1 VPESASDG
9 QDLAGLIQELTARSV
24 SEQARTLQRYREL
37 VERVAAGQLDPETVR
52 LQYDRLLAE
61 QSAQFARDVATLGA
75 RYYEAVLELNGAY
88 VERLF
93 DRVAGAA
100 RVDPVD
106 AVVDEPEEDLA
117 EDDTPS
123 LAELTLEG
131 TVGATVEATFLIEN
145 KRAEPADVIFLLS
158 DFTSDGSEP
167 FRAALELDPP
177 RFALPPY
184 GERSVTLRLL
194 LDKAQFAPGQTY
206 RGALLIR
213 GLDDLQLQLKIAV
226 AEKPAAPKRARS
238 ASARSPAAKR
248 PRARRSTGS

>member
-1 VPESASDG
+1 MPESASDG

-100 RVDPVD
+100 GRPVTSTSRGPRGGRHSV
-106 AVVDEPEEDLA
+106 AGGA
-117 EDDTPS
+117 H
-123 LAELTLEG
+123 AG
-131 TVGATVEATFLIEN
+131 RHRGATVG
-145 KRAEPADVIFLLS
+145 RPS
-158 DFTSDGSEP
+158 DREQARSRQTSSSCSPTTSDG
-167 FRAALELDPP
+167 
-177 RFALPPY
+177 
-184 GERSVTLRLL
+184 GGRS
-194 LDKAQFAPGQTY
+194 
-206 RGALLIR
+206 
-213 GLDDLQLQLKIAV
+213 
-226 AEKPAAPKRARS
+226 
-238 ASARSPAAKR
+238 
-248 PRARRSTGS
+248 ARRSSSTRRAVRTLHRTASDP